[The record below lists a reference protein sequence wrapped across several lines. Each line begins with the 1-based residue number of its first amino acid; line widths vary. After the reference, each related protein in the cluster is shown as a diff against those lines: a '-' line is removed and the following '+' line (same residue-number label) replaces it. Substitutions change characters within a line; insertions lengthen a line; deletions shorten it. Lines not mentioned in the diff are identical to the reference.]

1 MRPECHVTVSA
12 LPMQAAFAQALLD
25 PHATVPGLR
34 AWNGS
39 DPTVRLDVHR
49 NTVVASLVDA
59 LADTF
64 PVVQA
69 LVGPVCFRALASAHV
84 RAEPPCSPVLAHYGA
99 GFADWLAHQPLL
111 AALPWL
117 SDVAQ
122 LEYAR
127 VQAFHAAEAPV
138 CTAARL
144 GAALAQ
150 PERLPGLVLPLQPG
164 VQVLRS
170 CWAVVSLWAAHQGQG
185 RIEDV
190 RIDQPE
196 AALVLREDEDVVVL
210 PVPLPTGRFAQALRQ
225 RRPLGE
231 AVAEGGTGLDL
242 GASLALLLRHGA
254 CAEPVVEGIPA

>member
-1 MRPECHVTVSA
+1 MRPESHTGTSA
-12 LPMQAAFAQALLD
+12 LSTQAAFARALLD
-25 PHATVPGLR
+25 PRAPVPGLR

-49 NTVVASLVDA
+49 NTVVVSLVDA

-69 LVGPVCFRALASAHV
+69 LVGPVCFRAMASAYV

-99 GFADWLAHQPLL
+99 GFADWLAHQAPL
-111 AALPWL
+111 ATLPWL
-117 SDVAQ
+117 SDVAR

-127 VQAFHAAEAPV
+127 VRAFHAAAAPL
-138 CTAARL
+138 CTPARL

-225 RRPLGE
+225 RRPLAE
-231 AVAEGGTGLDL
+231 AVVEGGPGLDL
-242 GASLALLLRHGA
+242 SASLALLLRHRA
-254 CAEPVVEGIPA
+254 CTEPVFEGVRT